1 MSTSTSLATRNGSV
15 AHAAPGAL
23 AIDAEQTVWDEYQ
36 TAALNQLG
44 LRNAG
49 NGDRAVFLHVSQR
62 TGLDP
67 FARQIYMIERKEKK
81 NEKVNGQWVEHYESK
96 WTIQTGI
103 EGWRVIRDRAER
115 REGVRGKLRRFCY
128 YDTDDVKHKAW
139 TRAEPPAAV
148 EVTYTVRDRNGIKTP
163 YTSVLR
169 FTEYVQTK
177 EINGKKVAIAQWAVK
192 PVHMLEKCTEADV
205 YRKAFPQDYSGVY
218 LDDAMPVPDPDAP
231 QAAEPVQRVTAEQ
244 IRARKPQPTTA
255 TVVAEDSSPAPAAPA
270 AATAAPAPQQGAGED
285 PTQAASSSADAGQ
298 SPQKSAPSSPT
309 SPAHSASARK
319 AQPGQVGLIQQHFK
333 RLEYSDSA
341 EDRVSRLS
349 ATATLAGYDGDLLT
363 TSDLNAI
370 QAAQALRQLE
380 RCRDTQSL
388 LDLLQAGI
396 APEGDA
402 GE

>member
-1 MSTSTSLATRNGSV
+1 MSTTTSLATRNGSV
-15 AHAAPGAL
+15 AQAAPGSL
-23 AIDAEQTVWDEYQ
+23 AINAEQTVFDEYQ

-115 REGVRGKLRRFCY
+115 REGVRGKLKRFCY

-218 LDDAMPVPDPDAP
+218 LDDAMPAPDPDAP
-231 QAAEPVQRVTAEQ
+231 PPAAPVQRVTAER
-244 IRARKPQPTTA
+244 IRERRPQPVTVTA
-255 TVVAEDSSPAPAAPA
+255 AAEAVTVTPDSSPAPAAP
-270 AATAAPAPQQGAGED
+270 PASADPPQQGAGED
-285 PTQAASSSADAGQ
+285 PRPVAM
-298 SPQKSAPSSPT
+298 
-309 SPAHSASARK
+309 
-319 AQPGQVGLIQQHFK
+319 AQPGQVGAIVK
-333 RLEYSDSA
+333 RFEQLGYTDSA
-341 EDRVSRLS
+341 DDRVSRLS
-349 ATATLAGYDGDLLT
+349 DTAKLAGYDGDLLST
-363 TSDLNAI
+363 KDLTAV
-370 QAAQALRQLE
+370 QAARVARALMPLRTGQDLVE
-380 RCRDTQSL
+380 L
-388 LDLLQAGI
+388 LRNGTV
-396 APEGDA
+396 P